1 MKTAFGL
8 ISATRW
14 PMAILTAL
22 LTITSFH
29 LRNLGMDVIMWPMIT
44 AAVITAA
51 TMIINDIVDR
61 KRDFA
66 QDHRR
71 FTTYHLREMIILA
84 IFLWSVAI
92 GFSLRFGILGDFRA
106 MWLSLAMCLLGFVYS
121 WTRNIP
127 ALPMLIVAFTSSLAA
142 CYPEINY
149 LHDLL
154 FPLIVDTTIMGREI
168 LKDCEDVAA
177 DLDPVWGKKT
187 LPILWGTES
196 AMTFARG
203 CFIVSGILLL
213 QLARTNSVVAVV
225 LGIGIAAYIIGP
237 KTIKKAKMILDV
249 SMFAFL
255 GGMSTKPSVFVC
267 AAVISTNDKKDAFV
281 EIRRPQSNKTVWV
294 AAYCCFVVVV
304 LALGS
309 FRSFGQSLI
318 ISLIG
323 LVGLAGLQFTGAY
336 YDYDPGYSAQKIKVE
351 RMIMG
356 MAIGLIASMLSML
369 GIPLLAIALIWP
381 IVLIII
387 DITSKEVM
395 IMRDHATL
403 VGIVVISSLVSG
415 LHVIFQI
422 AFAYAVVV
430 IIYYCKMLKSSTK
443 SWKNVKY

>member
-154 FPLIVDTTIMGREI
+154 FPLHIH
-168 LKDCEDVAA
+168 
-177 DLDPVWGKKT
+177 
-187 LPILWGTES
+187 
-196 AMTFARG
+196 
-203 CFIVSGILLL
+203 
-213 QLARTNSVVAVV
+213 N
-225 LGIGIAAYIIGP
+225 
-237 KTIKKAKMILDV
+237 
-249 SMFAFL
+249 
-255 GGMSTKPSVFVC
+255 
-267 AAVISTNDKKDAFV
+267 
-281 EIRRPQSNKTVWV
+281 
-294 AAYCCFVVVV
+294 
-304 LALGS
+304 
-309 FRSFGQSLI
+309 
-318 ISLIG
+318 
-323 LVGLAGLQFTGAY
+323 
-336 YDYDPGYSAQKIKVE
+336 
-351 RMIMG
+351 
-356 MAIGLIASMLSML
+356 
-369 GIPLLAIALIWP
+369 
-381 IVLIII
+381 
-387 DITSKEVM
+387 
-395 IMRDHATL
+395 
-403 VGIVVISSLVSG
+403 
-415 LHVIFQI
+415 
-422 AFAYAVVV
+422 
-430 IIYYCKMLKSSTK
+430 
-443 SWKNVKY
+443 